1 MNLRQQAAA
10 DLQGI
15 VEDTVGGFGW
25 PVLVT
30 DPNNVTV
37 ALVGLTT
44 DIGMMIDPQTG
55 QAITGRKASVAL
67 RIASLT
73 AAGFEMPRGVSSE
86 DERPWLVA
94 FEDINGVGFTFK
106 VTEAMPDRAIGLVV
120 CTLEAYRAGVVTGVI
135 RTNLT
140 SGAVDVD
147 LDDDPGVVQVG

>member
-1 MNLRQQAAA
+1 MNLCQQASLDNKA
-10 DLQGI
+10 I
-15 VEDTVGGFGW
+15 VEDLSGFGW

-55 QAITGRKASVAL
+55 QAITGRKASVGI
-67 RIASLT
+67 RQDSLT
-73 AAGFEMPRGVSSE
+73 AAGLGTPSGVSSE
-86 DERPWLVA
+86 DSRPWLVA
-94 FEDINGVGFTFK
+94 FNDINGLAFTFK
-106 VTEAMPDRAIGLVV
+106 VTESMPDRKLGLVM

-140 SGAVDVD
+140 SGNVDVE
-147 LDDDPGVVQVG
+147 LDDDPGVVQTG